1 MNCPTCIKTK
11 FGKLIKSNPKKIV
24 AKGPKERYI
33 IDGWKLHQEL
43 AKITGYSWVIDII
56 DHFSK
61 YIMSFPV
68 ENNNAVN
75 ALNCLKEFCILIG
88 YPKILQLF
96 QEFSNQHNIQHIF
109 SSPYHPQING
119 VLEVAHK
126 EIKKHVIIDYSKNQE
141 NFFENFF
148 IRSRRN
154 TQ

>member
-33 IDGWKLHQEL
+33 IDGWKLHEEL
-43 AKITGYSWVIDII
+43 AKNTGYSWVIDII

-88 YPKILQLF
+88 YTKILQSDNGSEYKNNLF
-96 QEFSNQHNIQHIF
+96 QEFCNQHNIQHIF
-109 SSPYHPQING
+109 SSPYHPQTNG
-119 VLEVAHK
+119 VVEVAHK
-126 EIKKHVIIDYSKNQE
+126 EIKKHVIIDY
-141 NFFENFF
+141 
-148 IRSRRN
+148 
-154 TQ
+154 